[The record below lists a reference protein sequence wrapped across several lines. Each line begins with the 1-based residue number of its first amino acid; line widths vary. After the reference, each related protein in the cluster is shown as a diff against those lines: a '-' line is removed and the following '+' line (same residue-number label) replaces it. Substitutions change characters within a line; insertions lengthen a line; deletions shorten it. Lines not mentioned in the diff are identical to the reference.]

1 MFVMELNPYSARTN
15 GQEIVGTFYQIL
27 ANYNCSLGSHY
38 SEFIALICR
47 NLERNLS
54 IHRLDFV
61 NEKLISK
68 KSVVN
73 L

>member
-15 GQEIVGTFYQIL
+15 GQEIVET
-27 ANYNCSLGSHY
+27 
-38 SEFIALICR
+38 
-47 NLERNLS
+47 S

-61 NEKLISK
+61 NEKLVSK
-68 KSVVN
+68 KSVEN